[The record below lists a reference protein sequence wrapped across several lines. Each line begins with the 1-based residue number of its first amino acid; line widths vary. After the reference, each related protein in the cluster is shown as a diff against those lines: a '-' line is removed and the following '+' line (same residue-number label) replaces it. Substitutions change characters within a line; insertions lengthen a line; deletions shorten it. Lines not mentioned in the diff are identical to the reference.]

1 MDERETAGV
10 LAPPPLIFGTALL
23 GGLAL
28 GALLE
33 RSDRASAVA
42 SGVGVLAVIGGVA
55 IGALAIGELKRLGT
69 NVSPFAP
76 TTALATGGVFRLTR
90 NPAYVGAT
98 SIYIGIALLARSV
111 PAFVLLPVA
120 LALMDSGVVDR
131 EERYLEKK
139 FGAAY
144 RAYRAEVA
152 RWF

>member
-1 MDERETAGV
+1 MDERETARV

-23 GGLAL
+23 GGLVL

-33 RSDRASAVA
+33 RSGRARAVA
-42 SGVGVLAVIGGVA
+42 SGVGALAVIGGVA
-55 IGALAIGELKRLGT
+55 IGASAIGELKRVGT
-69 NVSPFAP
+69 NVSPFLP
-76 TTALATGGVFRLTR
+76 TTALASGGVFRYTR

-144 RAYRAEVA
+144 RAYRADVA

>member
-1 MDERETAGV
+1 MDERETARV

-23 GGLAL
+23 GGLVL

-33 RSDRASAVA
+33 RSGRARAVA
-42 SGVGVLAVIGGVA
+42 SGVGALAVIGGVA
-55 IGALAIGELKRLGT
+55 IGASAIGELKRVGT
-69 NVSPFAP
+69 NVSPFLA
-76 TTALATGGVFRLTR
+76 TTALASGGVFRYTR

-144 RAYRAEVA
+144 RAYRADVA

>member
-23 GGLAL
+23 GGLVL

-33 RSDRASAVA
+33 RSGRARAFA
-42 SGVGVLAVIGGVA
+42 SGVGALAVIGGLA
-55 IGALAIGELKRLGT
+55 IGASAIGEFKRVGT
-69 NVSPFAP
+69 NLSPFQP
-76 TTALATGGVFRLTR
+76 TTALASGGVFRYTR

-144 RAYRAEVA
+144 RAYRADVA

>member
-33 RSDRASAVA
+33 RSHRARAVA

-55 IGALAIGELKRLGT
+55 IGALAIGELKRVGT

-76 TTALATGGVFRLTR
+76 TTALASGGVFRLTR

-144 RAYRAEVA
+144 RAYLAEVA

>member
-1 MDERETAGV
+1 MDERETARV

-23 GGLAL
+23 GGLVL

-33 RSDRASAVA
+33 RSGRARAVA
-42 SGVGVLAVIGGVA
+42 SGVGALAVIGGVA
-55 IGALAIGELKRLGT
+55 IGASAIGELKRVGT
-69 NVSPFAP
+69 NVSPFLP
-76 TTALATGGVFRLTR
+76 TTALASGGVFRYTR

-144 RAYRAEVA
+144 RAYRANVA